1 MEKPDL
7 RNGHHV
13 PEVQLCR
20 SGSANDEADNQPV
33 SPVLT
38 GRREEL
44 LQTHVHGIAWVLCQ
58 RLPDEFDNDSLFSIG
73 WCDILRN
80 NYFDGHNLKWVA
92 TMLNPDSN
100 IARPAS
106 L

>member
-1 MEKPDL
+1 MQISGDSAASV
-7 RNGHHV
+7 V
-13 PEVQLCR
+13 PTDRGDSCSHNQRDAQDVQ
-20 SGSANDEADNQPV
+20 AK
-33 SPVLT
+33 
-38 GRREEL
+38 
-44 LQTHVHGIAWVLCQ
+44 VHGIAWVLCQ

-92 TMLNPDSN
+92 TMLNPDSD

>member
-1 MEKPDL
+1 M
-7 RNGHHV
+7 RISSQSAV
-13 PEVQLCR
+13 PVGETNRGIPPAVSTGDTEPVQT
-20 SGSANDEADNQPV
+20 Q
-33 SPVLT
+33 
-38 GRREEL
+38 
-44 LQTHVHGIAWVLCQ
+44 VHGIAWVLCQ